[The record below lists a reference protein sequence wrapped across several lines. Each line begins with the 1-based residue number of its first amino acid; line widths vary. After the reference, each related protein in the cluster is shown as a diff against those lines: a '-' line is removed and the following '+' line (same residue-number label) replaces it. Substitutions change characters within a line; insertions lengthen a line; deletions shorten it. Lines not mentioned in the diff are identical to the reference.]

1 MAHDRHQED
10 APVLIQ
16 SHPALRILTLNRP
29 QVVNS
34 LNLAMVRSLRQA
46 LEEART
52 TPSVKLVLLNGA
64 GDRGFC
70 AGGDLKA
77 LAQVVQNQDWERAR
91 RFFREEYDLDLFI
104 HTYPKPVVVLADG
117 ITMGGGLGLAAGAD
131 LVIATERTRMA
142 MPETIIGFFPDV
154 GATGWLFTKCP
165 PGYPELLAL
174 TGVEMKGRDAVR
186 VGLATH
192 YLPSRN
198 LPGFLDDCPSLA
210 VQLPADKSKA
220 AAQLDNVLRARA
232 TPNLPPDPK
241 IDAWVQAHFAGQTSV
256 SDIIASLD
264 SCPETDQFCQEISRR
279 LAERSPTAL
288 ALTLALLRR
297 HEGRPLPEVFAGEAR
312 AAAWIIRQPD
322 YLEGIRARIF
332 DKDHQP
338 HWQPATLEEVRLDIL
353 TRRNNGL

>member
-1 MAHDRHQED
+1 MNDHHHQEG
-10 APVLIQ
+10 APILVQ

-46 LEEART
+46 FEEARK
-52 TPSVKLVLLNGA
+52 TPSVKMVVLNGV
-64 GDRGFC
+64 GERGLC
-70 AGGDLKA
+70 AGADLKA
-77 LAQVVQNQDWERAR
+77 LAQVVKHRDWDRAR

-104 HTYPKPVVVLADG
+104 HNFLKPVVVLADG
-117 ITMGGGLGLAAGAD
+117 ITMGGGLGLAVGAD

-142 MPETIIGFFPDV
+142 MPETIIGFFPDA

-174 TGVEMKGRDAVR
+174 TGMEMEGQEAVR

-198 LPGFLDDCPSLA
+198 LPEFLGPGPSLSA
-210 VQLPADKSKA
+210 KPPDDKSEA
-220 AAQLDNVLRARA
+220 LAHLDNYLKTRFSA
-232 TPNLPPDPK
+232 NIPPDPER
-241 IDAWVQAHFAGQTSV
+241 DAWVKAHFADKTSV
-256 SDIIASLD
+256 ADIIASLD
-264 SCPETDQFCQEISRR
+264 SCPESDQFCQEISRR
-279 LAERSPTAL
+279 LAARSPTAL
-288 ALTLALLRR
+288 TLTLALLRR
-297 HEGRPLPEVFAGEAR
+297 HGGRPLEEVFAGEAR

-322 YLEGIRARIF
+322 YLEGIRAQII

-338 HWQPATLEEVRLDIL
+338 QWRPARLEDVHLDL
-353 TRRNNGL
+353 

>member
-1 MAHDRHQED
+1 MSDRHHQEG
-10 APVLIQ
+10 APVLVQ
-16 SHPALRILTLNRP
+16 SHPALRIVTLNRP

-34 LNLAMVRSLRQA
+34 LNLAMVQSLRQA
-46 LEEART
+46 FEEARK
-52 TPSVKLVLLNGA
+52 TPAVKMVLLNGA

-70 AGGDLKA
+70 AGADLKA
-77 LAQVVQNQDWERAR
+77 LTQVVEHRDWDRAR

-104 HTYPKPVVVLADG
+104 HNFSKPVVVLADG

-154 GATGWLFTKCP
+154 GATGWLFRKCP

-174 TGVEMKGRDAVR
+174 TGMEMEGREAVR

-198 LPGFLDDCPSLA
+198 LPKFLDQAPSLA
-210 VQLPADKSKA
+210 AKIPVDKGETLA
-220 AAQLDNVLRARA
+220 HLDNFFKTRFPA
-232 TPNLPPDPK
+232 NIPPDPQR
-241 IDAWVQAHFAGQTSV
+241 DAWVKAHFAGKTSV

-264 SCPETDQFCQEISRR
+264 ACPDSDQFCQEISRR
-279 LAERSPTAL
+279 LSARSPTAL
-288 ALTLALLRR
+288 TLTLALLRR
-297 HEGRPLPEVFAGEAR
+297 HEGRPLDEVFGGEAR
-312 AAAWIIRQPD
+312 AAAWIVRQPD
-322 YLEGIRARIF
+322 YPEGIRAQII

-338 HWQPATLEEVRLDIL
+338 QWQPARLEDVQLDL
-353 TRRNNGL
+353 